1 MKEIQYQFIIDY
13 LTFIESQMIKNFS
26 EKQFLYHYT
35 NLINYCYKIDFD
47 ATNENLSDDFS
58 DGNENT
64 NNYIRVINNT
74 IFICNCISNEKLYNY
89 CYSVLDL
96 VKFINDYKFY
106 KNEISI
112 SIISST
118 IERIYNN
125 LFKLISKDFV
135 NDFEI
140 YEKEFLEFEKHF
152 NLKYKQFD

>member
-1 MKEIQYQFIIDY
+1 
-13 LTFIESQMIKNFS
+13 MIKNFS

-35 NLINYCYKIDFD
+35 RLIDYCCSIDFD

-58 DGNENT
+58 DGNQTT
-64 NNYIRVINNT
+64 NNYLQVINNT
-74 IFICNCISNEKLYNY
+74 IFVCNAIGNEKLYNY

-96 VKFINDYKFY
+96 VKFKSINDYK
-106 KNEISI
+106 NEITI

-125 LFKLISKDFV
+125 LFKIISKNFV

-140 YEKEFLEFEKHF
+140 YEKEFLEFQNHF
-152 NLKYKQFD
+152 NLKNKQFD